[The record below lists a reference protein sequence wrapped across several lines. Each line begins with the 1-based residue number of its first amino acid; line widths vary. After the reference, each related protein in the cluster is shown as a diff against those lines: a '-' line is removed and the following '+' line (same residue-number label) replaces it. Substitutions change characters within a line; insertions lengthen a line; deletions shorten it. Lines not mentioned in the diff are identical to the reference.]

1 MAERAFLDA
10 NVPMYA
16 TGREHP
22 SRESSR
28 AIMRAIVE
36 RPEACWT
43 SAEVLQELYHLSIRR
58 RETARGATAIRTLST
73 LLGVRVAALEAR
85 DLLWCLN
92 SQFPDNLQAR
102 DRVHLAVMNRLS
114 ITNIIS
120 ADVAFDGIDG
130 IRRLAPEQFASWRE
144 QVFPA

>member
-36 RPEACWT
+36 RPDNCWT

-73 LLGVRVAALEAR
+73 LLGVQVAALEAR

-92 SQFPDNLQAR
+92 SEFPDNLQVR
-102 DRVHLAVMNRLS
+102 DRVHLAVMSRLG

-120 ADVAFDGIDG
+120 ADAAFDGLDG
-130 IRRLAPEQFASWRE
+130 IRRLDPADLPAWRSLI
-144 QVFPA
+144 FP